1 MYFYSQL
8 LQLKTHKCVYFST
21 VYNPETGETITDH
34 DGFPDDV
41 VKIMLAASRKKVPK
55 TPRRSKYF
63 QSLLQHTAVIQFF
76 CIQIPVRTENWE
88 CLQSKHNIVLVIA
101 NMNIKEITDNFYKI
115 LSLHSWSKVEC
126 ACWKLSEIKN
136 LVANSASRKPVLQIS
151 RTISAICAVWQ
162 RIVVFA

>member
-63 QSLLQHTAVIQFF
+63 QSLLQHTAVIQ
-76 CIQIPVRTENWE
+76 IPVRTENWE
-88 CLQSKHNIVLVIA
+88 CLQANITL
-101 NMNIKEITDNFYKI
+101 F
-115 LSLHSWSKVEC
+115 
-126 ACWKLSEIKN
+126 
-136 LVANSASRKPVLQIS
+136 
-151 RTISAICAVWQ
+151 
-162 RIVVFA
+162 